1 MLDYR
6 SIHSRSMSHRDIFGI
21 FVGLFSNPIAYLSQ
35 QGDALRSGRDRKKV
49 SPTRQSQPKP
59 ISPSVSPRHEPG
71 SVHREKTD
79 LKQTDPFGFK
89 RLRDYIDRFYLH
101 YRRALVCA
109 HRASSWTLLQN
120 VSKSLYDSTEQL
132 IQYLCT
138 TTLNRIFPLNALL
151 SAGYQTMFIASE
163 LLLDMLYRTKPF
175 DNDQNGTVAKVNTN
189 KLHQWFTT
197 TECSWASTTFRFEQP
212 QDRTVLIDLR
222 LIRKFILR
230 ALHALYVAAKWEKL
244 ATIAIK
250 FNALSE

>member
-1 MLDYR
+1 MLNDR
-6 SIHSRSMSHRDIFGI
+6 RIRSHRDTFDILLGQ
-21 FVGLFSNPIAYLSQ
+21 FSNPIAYLSQ
-35 QGDALRSGRDRKKV
+35 QGDALKSVRDRKKV
-49 SPTRQSQPKP
+49 SPNRQSQPKKT
-59 ISPSVSPRHEPG
+59 SPSLSPRH
-71 SVHREKTD
+71 VHREKTD

-120 VSKSLYDSTEQL
+120 VSKSLYDSIEQL

-138 TTLNRIFPLNALL
+138 TTLSRIFPVNALL

-175 DNDQNGTVAKVNTN
+175 YDNQNDKLANVNSN
-189 KLHQWFTT
+189 KLHQWFTN
-197 TECSWASTTFRFEQP
+197 TECSWASATFRFEQP
-212 QDRTVLIDLR
+212 QDRTALIDLR
-222 LIRKFILR
+222 LIRRFILR